1 VNPDFKKMILLGAER
16 LDSITGGERRE
27 AFNMCQ
33 IESFIRFGL
42 NLVGP
47 GFQVAE

>member
-1 VNPDFKKMILLGAER
+1 VNPNLEEMILLGTER
-16 LDSITGGERRE
+16 LNSITGGEGRE